1 MVALVSQRRIKLV
14 SHTGEIEIGGKWGMD
29 REEYHELKLFIE
41 REGKEIRKDH
51 SLVVQEFNGVI
62 FLREYIPVTYEMEK
76 FR

>member
-41 REGKEIRKDH
+41 REGNLQRLWPGDVRSEHDNVHDRTEESIR
-51 SLVVQEFNGVI
+51 
-62 FLREYIPVTYEMEK
+62 
-76 FR
+76 